1 MVSVDTIV
9 QEEFTLTDIN
19 IRIESELDIQ
29 SYLQNLN
36 YALDHG
42 ALISFQKNRVV
53 DDNRDVKHTNQ
64 YTVSD
69 LFPNEDPKTALKR
82 ELRKLT
88 VENYIR
94 TVKDTRFMN
103 KSEMREFGKTYPDKG
118 DVYIKIRVEL
128 LTAFGNHTLFI
139 MSFHYAERPFTDSE
153 FPYLKKGKQL

>member
-9 QEEFTLTDIN
+9 REVFTLTDTK

-42 ALISFQKNRVV
+42 ALINFQSNRVI
-53 DDNRDVKHTNQ
+53 DDKRDLKHTNKF
-64 YTVSD
+64 TVAD
-69 LFPNEDPKTALKR
+69 LFPNEDPNIALKR

-94 TVKDTRFMN
+94 TVKDTKFKK
-103 KSEMREFGKTYPDKG
+103 KSEMREFGKVYPDKG

-128 LTAFGNHTLFI
+128 LATYGNHTVFI
-139 MSFHYAERPFTDSE
+139 MSFHYAERPFTVSD
-153 FPYLKKGKQL
+153 FPYFKKG